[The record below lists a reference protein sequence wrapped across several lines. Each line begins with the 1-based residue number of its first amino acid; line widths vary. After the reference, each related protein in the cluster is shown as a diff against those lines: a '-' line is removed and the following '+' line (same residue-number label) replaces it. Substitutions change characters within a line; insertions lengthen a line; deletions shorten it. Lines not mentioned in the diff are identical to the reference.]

1 MKASDQISK
10 LAAQGRYHF
19 STREIAQ
26 IMGVPLA
33 TVRAALRRLKQR
45 GLIATPYRGFR
56 RCLMRRFRRFDVF
69 SWLPFILVG
78 ALGCSDVVTSEDWR
92 KSLRDLERQLSE
104 RHVNLFH
111 SVSEG
116 AFEKAVS
123 DLDQRIPTLTPPEI
137 LVGFARLVAMVGDG
151 HTSFFPGDQEKW
163 LFHYYP
169 IRLWSF
175 PDGIYVIATTDEHAE
190 LFGRRLVRIDETS
203 VEEAFRLIS
212 TTISADNDMEYEYT
226 VPFSLIRPEMLHA
239 LGIAQSADQA
249 EFVFEGGVR
258 RTFQSMPEDEWARL
272 DWRSANKLYEGRKP
286 PSMRLD
292 FLFATDLSLQHLRQ
306 RQDYWF
312 TYVEEQQAL
321 YFQYNRCWDQKDGPE
336 FKDVVEELFQY
347 MDGNPVERLIVD
359 VRQNS
364 GGEPLTAEPLIE
376 GLVQRPEFTADGRLF
391 VLVGRRT
398 FSAALT
404 NAVHLRSRAG
414 ARIVGEPP
422 RGKPNHPSEGRD
434 IDLKRTKTWATVST
448 QFVERDPALGNAI
461 YLPVD
466 IEVAYS
472 FEEYQNTQ
480 DPVLDAALNADLY
493 QP

>member
-1 MKASDQISK
+1 
-10 LAAQGRYHF
+10 
-19 STREIAQ
+19 
-26 IMGVPLA
+26 
-33 TVRAALRRLKQR
+33 
-45 GLIATPYRGFR
+45 
-56 RCLMRRFRRFDVF
+56 
-69 SWLPFILVG
+69 
-78 ALGCSDVVTSEDWR
+78 
-92 KSLRDLERQLSE
+92 
-104 RHVNLFH
+104 
-111 SVSEG
+111 
-116 AFEKAVS
+116 
-123 DLDQRIPTLTPPEI
+123 
-137 LVGFARLVAMVGDG
+137 
-151 HTSFFPGDQEKW
+151 
-163 LFHYYP
+163 
-169 IRLWSF
+169 
-175 PDGIYVIATTDEHAE
+175 
-190 LFGRRLVRIDETS
+190 
-203 VEEAFRLIS
+203 
-212 TTISADNDMEYEYT
+212 
-226 VPFSLIRPEMLHA
+226 
-239 LGIAQSADQA
+239 
-249 EFVFEGGVR
+249 
-258 RTFQSMPEDEWARL
+258 MPEDEWARL

-306 RQDYWF
+306 KQDYWF

-434 IDLKRTKTWATVST
+434 IDLKRTKT
-448 QFVERDPALGNAI
+448 LG
-461 YLPVD
+461 V
-466 IEVAYS
+466 
-472 FEEYQNTQ
+472 
-480 DPVLDAALNADLY
+480 
-493 QP
+493 